1 MTFQNYIFDALV
13 FIAWWTINSMLSL
26 LAFERIAKKYG
37 VKRISREALEET
49 REVIE
54 ELGLEL
60 AEKAVKA
67 SRFAGRKTL
76 MEEDI
81 KFVTEK
87 RE

>member
-1 MTFQNYIFDALV
+1 
-13 FIAWWTINSMLSL
+13 MLSL

-37 VKRISREALEET
+37 VKRISRE
-49 REVIE
+49 VIE
-54 ELGLEL
+54 ELGLEM